1 MHAPKT
7 LGDRGA
13 IARPAPSCINQTIS
27 ITCLLCRLRSAAFAI
42 TMSPRSNISAANVPT
57 CAFHPVTG
65 CVFSEEFR
73 GYGRFTNTTLSLSL
87 SLRFSLCAR
96 FTHKVC
102 RALAFH
108 GRRNT
113 RREFNGTEKHSGA
126 RNEISRLMDFE
137 RLIRWLKVNS
147 CKRLAILRHVHERF
161 TNYRSSGGG

>member
-65 CVFSEEFR
+65 RVFSEEFR

-87 SLRFSLCAR
+87 CLFVSLCAR
-96 FTHKVC
+96 VSHTKCVAHSLSMDDATHD
-102 RALAFH
+102 
-108 GRRNT
+108 G
-113 RREFNGTEKHSGA
+113 
-126 RNEISRLMDFE
+126 
-137 RLIRWLKVNS
+137 NS
-147 CKRLAILRHVHERF
+147 TGPRSIPGQETRLA
-161 TNYRSSGGG
+161 G